1 MIGSNSGD
9 GWLYAGSLFTDPAN
23 WGDWAENW
31 QQRIASAMIGRSEP
45 SLQVRWSDRVG
56 YNFQRTQPWRIVFV
70 LLTLA
75 RELLDL
81 NWTSR

>member
-45 SLQVRWSDRVG
+45 SLQVRWSDTVG
-56 YNFQRTQPWRIVFV
+56 
-70 LLTLA
+70 
-75 RELLDL
+75 
-81 NWTSR
+81 